1 MSPIIILYGP
11 PMAPFTEKCRRAL
24 LLKGLDFSLR
34 EPQGPEDYRRWSPK
48 TGLLPVMTID
58 GELVSD
64 STDIL
69 LRLDELYPDPPLLS
83 PDPVVA
89 EQQRSLEEWADE
101 SFLWYWNQ
109 WSRIRPDPSTENGDA
124 NRSTAGAL
132 RRFRAWL
139 ATGGTWEQPLTGI
152 LRGVNDRMS
161 DLVNFLGSRRY
172 FYAEQ
177 ISMADLA
184 VYAMLKTMKND
195 AIPGAAQLLS
205 QHPNL
210 NEFIE
215 RVEGETD
222 RIH

>member
-1 MSPIIILYGP
+1 M
-11 PMAPFTEKCRRAL
+11 
-24 LLKGLDFSLR
+24 
-34 EPQGPEDYRRWSPK
+34 
-48 TGLLPVMTID
+48 LPVMTID
-58 GELVSD
+58 GELVTD

-83 PDPVVA
+83 PDPIVA
-89 EQQRSLEEWADE
+89 EQQRSLEDWADE

-109 WSRIRPDPSTENGDA
+109 WSRIRPDPDTENGDA
-124 NRSTAGAL
+124 NRSGAGAL

-139 ATGGTWEQPLTGI
+139 ATGGTWERPLTGI
-152 LRGVNDRMS
+152 LRGVNGRMS

-172 FYAEQ
+172 FYADR

-184 VYAMLKTMKND
+184 VYAMLKTMEYD
-195 AIPGAAQLLS
+195 AIPGSAQLLS

-210 NEFIE
+210 NEFIG

-222 RIH
+222 RND